1 MGACGCFQCR
11 CLSFV
16 SSASSRFVPYVLRW
30 ASFADDA
37 QDHLWNTIPFT
48 MEHISLQQKQP
59 LLHRLLRLIQFGGN
73 FSDRLLGLERV
84 LVRDI
89 GFPERDVFSFL
100 SLLPE
105 ECLQD
110 WILPVK
116 MEFRKS
122 PLIRQL
128 RILEGLVGAC
138 LSLRPQL
145 SSLDQEIIASKLRL
159 LESLL
164 ESCVLIR
171 FVDGYSAGICVLF
184 AEFLCLQLRVA
195 TNNQHYFIPEER
207 TVVLLL
213 QSENAIVLNAC
224 AWYVKE

>member
-1 MGACGCFQCR
+1 MMHRIISGTPFPSPWNTF
-11 CLSFV
+11 L
-16 SSASSRFVPYVLRW
+16 SSRSSLSCTGCCD
-30 ASFADDA
+30 SF
-37 QDHLWNTIPFT
+37 
-48 MEHISLQQKQP
+48 SLE
-59 LLHRLLRLIQFGGN
+59 GT
-73 FSDRLLGLERV
+73 SATV
-84 LVRDI
+84 CWVWSA
-89 GFPERDVFSFL
+89 FSF

-116 MEFRKS
+116 MGFRKS

-159 LESLL
+159 LESLI